1 MCDIFV
7 FFKVFYF
14 FGYGVF
20 RLCLYC
26 WEVGYWCKYLSK
38 IIYLLNWRFLD
49 FNYFLWCE
57 EGFGE
62 GGLDNKEKLVVYFNE
77 EEFLFCE

>member
-1 MCDIFV
+1 MVFLDFVYIVEKQDI
-7 FFKVFYF
+7 
-14 FGYGVF
+14 GV
-20 RLCLYC
+20 
-26 WEVGYWCKYLSK
+26 
-38 IIYLLNWRFLD
+38 NWRFLD

-77 EEFLFCE
+77 EEFLFCEQYELKLNKLQKIKF